1 MKDEMNKTF
10 EDQLSAAEAETAVA
24 DAEVTEEDS
33 VTVEGEDTSISAE
46 GYGLV
51 EITAKKLS
59 KESFRGKFCF
69 HADFQA
75 LQDALADGGKVFG
88 MRKIGFFKDGPIE
101 VVFTIRVEEKSYH
114 CEQVLF
120 ADHITEE
127 QRRRITRS
135 IRLEVARLALSANCH
150 NNTFLGKP
158 LPDLEREVGSPN
170 WGFGIAMALLY
181 GFALHTAMNSY
192 FASFALGVAIG
203 IPMSYLLRSVKYYFP
218 KETK

>member
-10 EDQLSAAEAETAVA
+10 EDQLSAAEAETL
-24 DAEVTEEDS
+24 TEEDS

-120 ADHITEE
+120 ADHITEK
-127 QRRRITRS
+127 QRRKITRS